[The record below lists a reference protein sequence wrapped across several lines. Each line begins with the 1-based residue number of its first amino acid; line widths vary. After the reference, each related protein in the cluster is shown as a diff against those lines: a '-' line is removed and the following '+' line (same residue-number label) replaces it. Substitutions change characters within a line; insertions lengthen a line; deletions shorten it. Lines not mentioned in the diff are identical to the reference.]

1 MGPTDGLEVVARRGI
16 PNLSQDLSPSRPARS
31 LVTILTRL
39 PRLPRRGLM
48 PYANNPTQLIKPE
61 ISYRSS
67 NETW

>member
-1 MGPTDGLEVVARRGI
+1 
-16 PNLSQDLSPSRPARS
+16 
-31 LVTILTRL
+31 
-39 PRLPRRGLM
+39 M